1 MTSRHTETPPD
12 TAAHW
17 ELVRAL
23 GAAVL
28 TPAPLNRQLCTAL
41 GLPAPSRADYTDT
54 FVLNLP
60 PHAAV
65 HLGAEGK
72 LGGEGLDRIAGFWRA
87 LGLSPPADVDH
98 LGSLLML
105 YAGLGEAA
113 LAAPDTIVRGRLARA
128 GAAVLN
134 EHIWSWAPGYLA
146 AVAEQSS
153 EPIAAWAW
161 LTLETLVAETQRT
174 PNTGELPLALRAA
187 PEALS
192 EHASKGEVLDAA
204 VAPIR
209 SGLILT
215 HRDLARFAAAIGAGV
230 RRGERRYALQF
241 LLQHDAPG
249 ALAQLAAHA
258 AQWSQRHGAHGD
270 QTSIWWAQ
278 RARYTAEALT
288 AIAQRRPS
296 DTAVG
301 SSS

>member
-1 MTSRHTETPPD
+1 MTRDHTQTPPD
-12 TAAHW
+12 TATHW

-23 GAAVL
+23 GAVVL
-28 TPAPLNRQLCTAL
+28 TPVPLNAHLCAAL

-54 FVLNLP
+54 FMLNLP
-60 PHAAV
+60 PHAAI
-65 HLGAEGK
+65 HLGPEGK

-87 LGLSPPADVDH
+87 LGLNPPADVDH

-113 LAAPDTIVRGRLARA
+113 MAAPPGLVHDRLASAR
-128 GAAVLN
+128 AAVLA

-153 EPIAAWAW
+153 HPIAAWAR
-161 LTLETLVAETQRT
+161 LTRETLLAETRRT
-174 PNTGELPLALRAA
+174 PSTGALPLALRAA
-187 PEALS
+187 PDALT
-192 EHASKGEVLDAA
+192 EHASKDEILAAA

-209 SGLILT
+209 SGFILT

-241 LLQHDAPG
+241 LLQHDPAA

-258 AQWSQRHGAHGD
+258 AHWSQRPAVHHD
-270 QTSIWWAQ
+270 QSSAWWAQ
-278 RARYTAEALT
+278 RARHTADALT
-288 AIAQRRPS
+288 MIAQRRAS
-296 DTAVG
+296 DTAA
-301 SSS
+301 STSC